1 MQNEKRTELANKIK
15 ELGFFTWRENQI
27 GTLYPDAW
35 ETEQIIIWAE
45 TESLYFSKTF
55 IELSKWFLEEH
66 KLHCVFD
73 IYADHNWTFTIYNL
87 KSTNITEIPID
98 EVFFKSKGE
107 AQLGAIQEMVNYVDL
122 TKKNTEKP

>member
-1 MQNEKRTELANKIK
+1 MQNEQRIELLSKIK
-15 ELGFFTWRENQI
+15 NLGFFTWRENQN

-45 TESLYFSKTF
+45 PESIYFSKTF
-55 IELSKWFLEEH
+55 TELSKWFLEEH

-87 KSTNITEIPID
+87 KSTNITEISIA
-98 EVFFKSKGE
+98 EGFFKSKGE
-107 AQLGAIQEMVNYVDL
+107 AELYSIQEMVNQVEL
-122 TKKNTEKP
+122 RIKLNEKA